1 MGEIHLIP
9 WGGLGNRFRAINGAI
24 ELLKILPGSTLIVRW
39 YPHKELNANVF
50 DLIENVANVHFENNE
65 IKDWIFKHIIKWK
78 WLEKFNQIYRLIF
91 KLFYDEV
98 IFDYELKSNSS
109 KIHWQDFQAKKVLII
124 SCREIFK
131 FNDFRNFTFK
141 QEVIDTSLL
150 IPENTIGVHVRRGD
164 HHEII
169 HGSPLDHYLNYLHQ
183 EGNNFD
189 KIFLATDDQAVKDLF
204 KVQFKDKLIIQD
216 KPLSRNSFTGIVSA
230 INDLIGLSKCKTV
243 LGNSKSSFIDFAN
256 RFGITKEFIDISD

>member
-9 WGGLGNRFRAINGAI
+9 WGGLGNRFRAINGTI
-24 ELLKILPGSTLIVRW
+24 ELLKILPDSKIIVRW
-39 YPHKELNANVF
+39 YPHKELNAKIF
-50 DLIENVANVHFENNE
+50 DLIENMAFVQFENTE
-65 IKDWIFKHIIKWK
+65 VKDWIFKLTIKWK
-78 WLEKFNQIYRLIF
+78 WLEKFNQVYRLIF
-91 KLFYDEV
+91 KLYYDEV
-98 IFDYELKSNSS
+98 IFDYQIKSNPN
-109 KIHWQDFQAKKVLII
+109 KINWQAFKTKKILII
-124 SCREIFK
+124 SCREVFPFK
-131 FNDFRNFTFK
+131 DFRNFKFK
-141 QEVIDTSLL
+141 KEVIDSSLV
-150 IPENTIGVHVRRGD
+150 IPDNTIGVHVRRGD

-183 EGNNFD
+183 EGKNFD

-216 KPLSRNSFTGIVSA
+216 KPLSRNSITGIVSA